1 MASERLRVGEGAVAC
16 VVYLSW
22 SGGVGERA
30 RQALGP
36 ALAGVAQHVFED
48 AAYGRSSVTLA
59 GGPARVSAAAARL
72 VRELAAQRSLREH
85 AAQHPR
91 VGVVDNIVLSPVEP
105 GELAAAAAVA
115 ARLAERVA
123 ADNDW
128 ARCVLYG
135 PAGGELPTLAQ
146 LRRQTPYFSPS
157 ALAGPLAYDRTAE
170 LAGLRS
176 FGLAR
181 ACPDK
186 GLSFIGA
193 VPWVVNYNVPLLP
206 GADLALARRVAAAL
220 RTRAGPQG
228 LPRLEAVGL
237 AHRDGLVEVA
247 CNLLDTAVTG
257 PEQVQ
262 RRVQELAGP
271 HLTGAGYVVGPP
283 WAPLAARAR
292 AACAA
297 EQQQQHGPLSRHD
310 DFEHHPPAPT
320 ARSPDSPDPPRDR

>member
-1 MASERLRVGEGAVAC
+1 MSVSLVESSTAAAVVC
-16 VVYLSW
+16 VVYLSQI
-22 SGGVGERA
+22 GGVAERA

-36 ALAGVAQHVFED
+36 ALAGLTQHVFED
-48 AAYGRSSVTLA
+48 TAYGRSSVTLA
-59 GGPARVSAAAARL
+59 GGPACVSAAAARL
-72 VRELAAQRSLREH
+72 VRELAASRSLRQH

-91 VGVVDNIVLSPVEP
+91 VGVVDNIVLSPAEL
-105 GELAAAAAVA
+105 GELASAAAVA

-135 PAGGELPTLAQ
+135 PTGGALPTLAQ

-170 LAGLRS
+170 LEGLRS
-176 FGLAR
+176 FGLSR

-186 GLSFIGA
+186 GLTFIGA

-220 RTRAGPQG
+220 RARAGPQG
-228 LPRLEAVGL
+228 LPHVEAVGL

-247 CNLLDTAVTG
+247 CNLLDTTVTG

-262 RRVQELAGP
+262 RRVEELAGP
-271 HLTGAGYVVGPP
+271 GRTAAGYVIGLP

-292 AACAA
+292 AAMAVA
-297 EQQQQHGPLSRHD
+297 QLQDGLIRRQADQV
-310 DFEHHPPAPT
+310 EHHPPARPT
-320 ARSPDSPDPPRDR
+320 RPDATPGT